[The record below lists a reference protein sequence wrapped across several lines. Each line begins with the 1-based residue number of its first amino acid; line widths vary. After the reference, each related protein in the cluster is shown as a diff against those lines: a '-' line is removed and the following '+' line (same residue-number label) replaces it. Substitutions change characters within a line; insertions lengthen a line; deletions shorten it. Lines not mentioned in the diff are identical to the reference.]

1 MGKIKMQFNVKDNS
15 LDDIES
21 SINNFLNDNS
31 YYYLLNISERFN
43 VITVTLKGNN
53 GHKNESCIDYS
64 QVPLRKCKIVDKQYH
79 YNKKR
84 DAPDSVYHIIAKF
97 QLEKYKVLYF
107 EISKRAYALY
117 LRATQFVNI
126 EDTAFYYS
134 RYSQVSSNRLNKNNC
149 KSKSSYHSKKSN
161 HHKPSNN
168 PATNAQLKYLTRL
181 NATINIPDF
190 VGIRNVRT
198 SKEANYWIHVALA
211 KGANKGIW

>member
-1 MGKIKMQFNVKDNS
+1 MQFNVKDNS

-31 YYYLLNISERFN
+31 YYYLLNISEKFN
-43 VITVTLKGNN
+43 VITITLKGNN
-53 GHKNESCIDYS
+53 WHKNESCIDYN

-84 DAPDSVYHIIAKF
+84 DAPDSVYHIVAKY

-107 EISKRAYALY
+107 EISRRAYTIY
-117 LRATQFVNI
+117 LRTTQFVNI

-134 RYSQVSSNRLNKNNC
+134 RHSQASSNKLNK
-149 KSKSSYHSKKSN
+149 SN
-161 HHKPSNN
+161 YKGSRHGHKARYHKPRNN

-181 NATINIPDF
+181 NATINIPKF

-198 SKEANYWIHVALA
+198 SKEANYWIHVALS
-211 KGANKGIW
+211 KGASKGIW